1 MVDGVTSL
9 ELLPTVLLKVVPVKL
24 ATMVIIAKIVHLII
38 TCGEVKMLILM
49 LVLVLN
55 VVSYSISICQVQPM
69 VMKSVFREFFTL

>member
-55 VVSYSISICQVQPM
+55 VVSYSISICQVSALKC
-69 VMKSVFREFFTL
+69 VS